1 MNLFSYFER
10 LTNPLPE
17 NALLPVE
24 GNLRAFMR
32 QSVHGYERALITLG
46 VLTVFLAG
54 LEVYLFNFLGD
65 LVDWLG
71 SQSRD
76 TFLQEQSATLITISA
91 LVLIALPLAVL
102 IHSMLF
108 HQSLYVNQGAAVTWS
123 LHRSLLNQSC
133 GFFQGE
139 FAGRVA
145 TRVTQTSDAIRETLL
160 KLMNFVLYVIVYL
173 TGMAA
178 LIFTSDWRLSLPL
191 LFWFAL
197 FGVLM
202 RFQLPRLNL
211 LAQNQA
217 KAQSELVGHIVDSY
231 SHFTTLKLFSN
242 AERETED
249 TRRIMQRFL
258 SAIYPMMRNVTGLN
272 VGLWWLNAL
281 LIFTTGA
288 LAILLWLDQSVTT
301 GAIAVA
307 IALTLRIKSLS
318 QMIMWEVAALARH
331 LGTIKDG
338 VNALSHTPEVQDAAD
353 APELHAVQGAI
364 EIRDLCF
371 AYPDQPLLFDHLQLA
386 IAPGERVGIVGP
398 SGAGK
403 STLIHLLLRLHDSQS
418 GSIRIDGQAVNR
430 VSQSSLRQSIGVVTQ
445 DTALLHRSIRDNLLY
460 GRPSASEQEMIEAA
474 RVTRVHDFVQS
485 LPQGYDTLVGE
496 RGIKLSGGQRQ
507 RIAIARVLIKDAPIL
522 VLDEATSALDSEV
535 EADIQRNLD
544 QLMQGKT
551 VLAIA
556 HRLSTIAKMD
566 RLIVMEGGR
575 IIEQGNHETLLNQG
589 GLYARLWS
597 HQSGG
602 FIAD

>member
-1 MNLFSYFER
+1 MFSYFER

-160 KLMNFVLYVIVYL
+160 KLMNFVLYVIIYL

-231 SHFTTLKLFSN
+231 SHFTTLKIFSN

-445 DTALLHRSIRDNLLY
+445 DTSLLHRSIRDNLLY